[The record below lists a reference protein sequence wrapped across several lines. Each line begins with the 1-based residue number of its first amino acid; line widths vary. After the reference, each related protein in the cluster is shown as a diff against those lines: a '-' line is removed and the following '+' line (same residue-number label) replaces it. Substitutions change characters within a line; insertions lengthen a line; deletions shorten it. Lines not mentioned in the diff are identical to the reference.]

1 MQNQL
6 NNFRNY
12 FMSSSNSYKGIN
24 SVLFG
29 GIIGSLFSF
38 LQFVSSSFM
47 GALSDYYG
55 RKPILIISMVRN
67 KWLILLLFI
76 RSNQY
81 FI

>member
-1 MQNQL
+1 MQYQL
-6 NNFRNY
+6 NEFREY
-12 FMSSSNSYKGIN
+12 FIGNNQYKGVN

-55 RKPILIISMVRN
+55 RKPILIITMVSDS
-67 KWLILLLFI
+67 F
-76 RSNQY
+76 
-81 FI
+81 